1 MRWTCTLHRT
11 WGWGLVRG
19 YTADAHTTP
28 FWKIF
33 GAMTRQVTRCA
44 HCPRTT
50 TKYEA
55 CAGFSL
61 ALPKAGRHRV
71 EEVFADSLGS
81 EPLDDVC
88 SCGAPRG
95 CRTKHTEILP
105 ERAPQV
111 LVLHLKRW
119 AWSNEEQRFVK
130 NPVRVSYETLFPL
143 QAGIVYDLR
152 SVIVHTGQ
160 AGGGHYTCFVR
171 AADNFWYYCDDAAQ
185 PERQRSVADVLG
197 QEAYMLIYEQR

>member
-1 MRWTCTLHRT
+1 MRAL
-11 WGWGLVRG
+11 
-19 YTADAHTTP
+19 TADAHTTP

-33 GAMTRQVTRCA
+33 GAITRQVTHCA
-44 HCPRTT
+44 HCPRTF

-61 ALPKAGRHRV
+61 ALPETGRHMI
-71 EEVFADSLGS
+71 EQVFADSLGS

-119 AWSNEEQRFVK
+119 AWSGQEQRYVK
-130 NPVRVSYETLFPL
+130 NPVNVSYETIFPL
-143 QAGIVYDLR
+143 HQAGIAYDLR
-152 SVIVHTGQ
+152 SVIVHSGQ

-171 AADNFWYYCDDAAQ
+171 AEDNFWYYCDDAAQ
-185 PERQRSVADVLG
+185 PERQSSVTAVLG
-197 QEAYMLIYEQR
+197 HEAYMLLYERR